1 MKIAIVHDWLITYA
15 GAERVLEEMIECYPN
30 SDLFALVDFLP
41 QSKRKFIK
49 NKKVKT
55 SFIQKLPFA
64 KTKYRIY
71 LPLMP
76 FAIEQFDL
84 SDYDLVISSSHAVS
98 KGVITGPNTLHICMC
113 YSPIRYAWDLQHQ
126 YLKESNLLFGIK
138 GILAKYILHKIRIW
152 DLRTSNGVDEFIA
165 ISNFIK
171 KRISKI
177 YRRNST
183 VIYPPVDTTSFK
195 ELDLPKKDYYV
206 TCSRMVP
213 YKKIDLIVET
223 FTKNFPEKEL
233 IVIGE
238 GPEYKKIKKLAGS
251 NIKLVGHS
259 CFEDLNIYLST
270 AKAFIFAA
278 EEDFGISP
286 IEAQSSGAPVI
297 AFGKGAALETIVNLD
312 NNNNHPSG
320 ILFYEQTTSSL
331 TEAVKSF
338 ESNIEKF
345 NSKDCQKNAKRFTK
359 ELFRKN
365 FRNFVESK
373 ITMRLEL

>member
-1 MKIAIVHDWLITYA
+1 MKIAIVHDWLVTYA

-49 NKKVKT
+49 NKTVKT

-84 SDYDLVISSSHAVS
+84 SDYDLVISSCHAVS
-98 KGVITGPNTLHICMC
+98 KGIITGPNTLHICMC
-113 YSPIRYAWDLQHQ
+113 YSPMRYAWDLQHQ

-223 FTKNFPEKEL
+223 FTKNFPDKEL

-345 NSKDCQKNAKRFTK
+345 NSKDCQKNAKRFSK

-373 ITMRLEL
+373 ITKRLES

>member
-331 TEAVKSF
+331 TEAIKSF

-345 NSKDCQKNAKRFTK
+345 NSKDCQKNAKRFSK

-373 ITMRLEL
+373 ITKRLES